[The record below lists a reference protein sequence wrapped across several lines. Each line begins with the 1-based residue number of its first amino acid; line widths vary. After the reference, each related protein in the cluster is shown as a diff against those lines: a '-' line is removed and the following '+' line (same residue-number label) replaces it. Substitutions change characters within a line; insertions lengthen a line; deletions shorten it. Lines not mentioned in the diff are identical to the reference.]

1 MTAAGLVKIG
11 DLAAFQELKP
21 TGRSKELVIPPYV
34 EQVLKEHPKAWENFC
49 RMAPSYRRIYIGW
62 ITAAKRQETIDRRL
76 AEAIERL
83 EQNLPL
89 GMK

>member
-1 MTAAGLVKIG
+1 
-11 DLAAFQELKP
+11 
-21 TGRSKELVIPPYV
+21 
-34 EQVLKEHPKAWENFC
+34 
-49 RMAPSYRRIYIGW
+49 MAPSYRRVYIGW
-62 ITAAKRQETIDRRL
+62 ISDARRQETIDRRL